1 MKRRKKY
8 DIYVHNTF
16 RDYTLTYFFGIVF
29 CALLLPN
36 IHMYLIQH
44 KNIGWH
50 LILASLLIIIFGFL
64 TVGSYAVM
72 ARKVYV
78 KGNTIKIRN
87 WYGKSK
93 KCNVKDIDKLIF
105 DKESGK
111 VDAITIV
118 IEDTEIIVIDYM
130 INYKELLDYLVKNV
144 DPLKIEYKRMTKKLL
159 KEILRDCDI
168 PEQLF
173 NLDASK
179 SENGRICLVK
189 EKKQYIVNYRKD
201 NVEMINESFD
211 EESKALLF
219 ILEQFEEGR
228 I

>member
-1 MKRRKKY
+1 MNRKKY

-16 RDYTLTYFFGIVF
+16 RDYALTYLFGIGF
-29 CALLLPN
+29 CKLLLSN

-44 KNIGWH
+44 KRIGWH
-50 LILASLLIIIFGFL
+50 LILASLVIIIFGFL

-72 ARKVYV
+72 YSKVYV
-78 KGNTIKIRN
+78 KGNIIKIRK

-93 KCNVKDIDKLIF
+93 ICNVKEIDKLIF

-118 IEDTEIIVIDYM
+118 IEDTKIMVIDYM

-144 DPLKIEYKRMTKKLL
+144 DPLKIEYKRMTKELL
-159 KEILRDCDI
+159 KKILCDCDV

-173 NLDASK
+173 NLDAS
-179 SENGRICLVK
+179 EAEDGRICLVK
-189 EKKQYIVNYRKD
+189 ENKQYIVCYRKD
-201 NVEMINESFD
+201 NVEVINKSFN
-211 EESKALLF
+211 EESEALLF
-219 ILEQFEEGR
+219 IYEKFDEGQ
-228 I
+228 IW